1 MSTTS
6 GITGNSS
13 SSSTAT
19 GSTSATTQNLTT
31 QDFITM
37 MVTQLQNQDP
47 LNPTSS
53 QDLLQQES
61 AIGSLQASTDTQTAM
76 GAISQQTQIGSAS
89 SLIGKSVTGID
100 TANNSVTGTVGSVSV
115 SSTAVTLNLDDGS
128 AVSLSNI
135 SSIQPVTTSSGS
147 STTSN

>member
-13 SSSTAT
+13 SSSSTTAASNS
-19 GSTSATTQNLTT
+19 STNLTT

-61 AIGSLQASTDTQTAM
+61 AIGALQASTDTQTAM
-76 GAISQQTQIGSAS
+76 SAISQQTQIGSAS

-100 TANNSVTGTVGSVSV
+100 TANNSVSGVVNSVSV
-115 SSTAVTLNLDDGS
+115 SSSAATLNLDDGS
-128 AVSLSNI
+128 SVALSNI
-135 SSIQPVTTSSGS
+135 SSITEPASSS
-147 STTSN
+147 SSSSKSN